1 MAAILKMIDEHFGS
15 DARGRRPGGELRL
28 ASERVTPREIIR
40 RRVKQEVAELNDTR
54 RRHAS
59 GSGITRSFIVDLSS
73 HSPEALLNG
82 RRASKQPLIL
92 LDADVEADRA
102 LAAFQKGA
110 FILLADD
117 HQVEDLDTPITVG
130 SDSEIVFLY
139 LTPLKG
145 G

>member
-28 ASERVTPREIIR
+28 ISERVTPREIIR
-40 RRVKQEVAELNDTR
+40 RRVEQEVAELNDTR
-54 RRHAS
+54 RS
-59 GSGITRSFIVDLSS
+59 SGITRSFIVDLPS

-82 RRASKQPLIL
+82 RLASKQPLIL

-117 HQVEDLDTPITVG
+117 HQVEDLDAPITVG